1 MAGSRNSSV
10 RRRAAIAAADRVRLL
25 LAVVEDDAFL
35 SEVLHSAD
43 KAIVDIHMTPA
54 NGQRDA
60 APETVGGRRLDDSSR
75 ASLLGPAYHTAK
87 KHALRRRGRRPPGRA

>member
-25 LAVVEDDAFL
+25 LAAVEDDAFL
-35 SEVLHSAD
+35 SEVLHSAN
-43 KAIVDIHMTPA
+43 KAVVDIRQAPT
-54 NGQRDA
+54 NGQRDTGPDA
-60 APETVGGRRLDDSSR
+60 AGARHLENCAR

-87 KHALRRRGRRPPGRA
+87 KNALRRRGRRPPGRA